1 MPRFPVEEH
10 MISEE
15 NVTVTGSDY
24 KHIVKVLRLRVGDEI
39 TMFDSSAR
47 EYDCVIETVGKRE
60 VRAAI
65 KRTRNVST
73 DPVLNITLMQGLTKG
88 DKMDYIVAKAT
99 ELGVSR
105 IVPVVTER
113 SQLRGA
119 AKTGRWERI
128 AVSASKQ
135 CGRTK
140 PPNIENT
147 LSFQEAL
154 NISNN
159 NELLVI
165 LHTNTEDKLKDFIK
179 KSLQNTT
186 NIILFIGPEG
196 GFSQEEILLASEIG
210 FLPLGLGPSV
220 LRTETA
226 SLAVLSVIQFTYGD
240 L

>member
-1 MPRFPVEEH
+1 MPRFPVDEH
-10 MISEE
+10 MISDET
-15 NVTVTGSDY
+15 VTVTGSDY
-24 KHIVKVLRLRVGDEI
+24 KHIVRVLRLRVGDQI
-39 TMFDSSAR
+39 TMFDSRSR
-47 EYDCVIETVGKRE
+47 EYDCVIEAVGKRE

-65 KRTRNVST
+65 KKTRTVNT
-73 DPVLNITLMQGLTKG
+73 DPVLNITLMQGLARG
-88 DKMDYIVAKAT
+88 DKMDYIVEKAT

-113 SQLRGA
+113 SQIRET

-135 CGRTK
+135 CGRTR
-140 PPNIENT
+140 PPEIENT

-154 NISNN
+154 NLSNN
-159 NELLVI
+159 SELLII
-165 LHTNTEDKLKDFIK
+165 LHANTEGKLKEVIK

-196 GFSQEEILLASEIG
+196 GFSKEEILLASEIG
-210 FLPLGLGPSV
+210 FLPLGLGPRV